1 MDAAVCLRT
10 PVGRRPRFWRRVTH
24 GICSDTIGASKFQPS
39 RCLLTANIGVVL
51 RPVPSEVVRRLVDTQ
66 FPEWASLPIEPVAL
80 DGWDNTTYRLGE
92 HLSVKLP
99 NDDSYIPQVEKE
111 HRWLPVLAR
120 QLPLAIPEPVAI
132 GAASEEFPRPWSIR
146 RWIDGEP
153 AATASADR
161 HRVAQ
166 RLGEFL
172 RALHQVDAGD
182 GPLAGPHSF
191 FRGGPLH
198 VYDKETR
205 DAMRSLAGRIDGNA
219 VTRTWENALA
229 SRWQQS
235 PIWVHG
241 DVAPSNLIVRSGEL
255 VAVIDFGCCAVGDPA
270 CDLVVAWTFLDPTEH
285 NSLRS
290 VVGLDDDTWHR
301 ARGWALWKALQ
312 VVAHDAT
319 GGTPAADAVRRF
331 GWRIE
336 PNALIEEL
344 THGR

>member
-1 MDAAVCLRT
+1 M
-10 PVGRRPRFWRRVTH
+10 
-24 GICSDTIGASKFQPS
+24 
-39 RCLLTANIGVVL
+39 
-51 RPVPSEVVRRLVDTQ
+51 
-66 FPEWASLPIEPVAL
+66 
-80 DGWDNTTYRLGE
+80 
-92 HLSVKLP
+92 
-99 NDDSYIPQVEKE
+99 
-111 HRWLPVLAR
+111 
-120 QLPLAIPEPVAI
+120 
-132 GAASEEFPRPWSIR
+132 
-146 RWIDGEP
+146 
-153 AATASADR
+153 
-161 HRVAQ
+161 
-166 RLGEFL
+166 
-172 RALHQVDAGD
+172 HQVDARD

-198 VYDKETR
+198 VYDEETR
-205 DAMRSLAGRIDGNA
+205 DAMRTLAGRIDGNA
-219 VTRTWENALA
+219 ASRTWENALA

-270 CDLVVAWTFLDPTEH
+270 CDLVVAWTFLDPAER

-312 VVAHDAT
+312 VVTHDAT

-344 THGR
+344 TDGR